1 MFSLKM
7 IEAGDYK
14 LTSDD
19 LFEYSEQFKI
29 ILENKNKINYS
40 LYKFII
46 VRLVDNILLTSM
58 QIFMINE

>member
-1 MFSLKM
+1 M
-7 IEAGDYK
+7 EVNDYK

-29 ILENKNKINYS
+29 ILDNKNKIHYP

-58 QIFMINE
+58 QIFMIN